1 MHFYNPTVNFKGA
14 VSAENAPSANTDLTR
29 KQDIAGLSFI
39 SSIDAGS
46 SSMLSVSNSGAL
58 SIDSLAITDV
68 HVDNSQSS
76 LANFISNESSA
87 AAALKEGDVLILTA
101 ATGGTQTWMV
111 SGANGSSAGNY
122 TQIESPLT
130 AAEVGAVLQAGDGIT
145 VNAASATISANIAAG
160 AGISSSVSSGQIT
173 LSVSANS
180 DQISEGSSNLYFTQA
195 RSRGSLSVA
204 SISAPDAQLLS
215 FNSGTGSLSV
225 PASAV
230 FAEFSAGTGLSYSN
244 GEYQLSANSDQI
256 SEGSSNLYFSDAR
269 ARGALVGGT
278 GIAYTSGTGTIAISL
293 VGGTGINVSGN
304 TIDFNGSTTNVSE
317 GSNLYFTDARAR
329 GSIGVDSVP
338 VGDTQVLSYNSS
350 TGKYTLPQSTIRNQ
364 FSAGT
369 ALGYSNGLFSFNG
382 STSDVSEGSNKYFT
396 DARARSSL
404 SLASVSAPDSQLLT
418 YNNGT
423 GALSVTA
430 SSVKGEFSAGTGLA
444 YNSGSGQFS
453 LTASTTDVPEG
464 SRLYYTDTRVRA
476 AISAGSQ
483 SDELI
488 QYNASNGSFSLR
500 SSALRFETQVT
511 LSANTGMQLTHN
523 LGKKLVHVSA
533 MDSAGNQIMLDV
545 VYNSTSQLTVT
556 SQVGATVD
564 IAISI

>member
-1 MHFYNPTVNFKGA
+1 MQFYNPTVNFKGA
-14 VSAENAPSANTDLTR
+14 VSAENGPIANTDLTR
-29 KQDIAGLSFI
+29 KQDISGLSFI
-39 SSIDAGS
+39 SSIDGGS

-68 HVDNSQSS
+68 HVDNSQTS

-180 DQISEGSSNLYFTQA
+180 DQITEGSSNLYFTQA

-256 SEGSSNLYFSDAR
+256 SEGTNNLFFSDAR
-269 ARGALVGGT
+269 ARSALVGGT

-304 TIDFNGSTTNVSE
+304 TIDFNVYHE
-317 GSNLYFTDARAR
+317 CA
-329 GSIGVDSVP
+329 P
-338 VGDTQVLSYNSS
+338 
-350 TGKYTLPQSTIRNQ
+350 
-364 FSAGT
+364 
-369 ALGYSNGLFSFNG
+369 NGRQN
-382 STSDVSEGSNKYFT
+382 
-396 DARARSSL
+396 
-404 SLASVSAPDSQLLT
+404 
-418 YNNGT
+418 
-423 GALSVTA
+423 
-430 SSVKGEFSAGTGLA
+430 
-444 YNSGSGQFS
+444 
-453 LTASTTDVPEG
+453 
-464 SRLYYTDTRVRA
+464 
-476 AISAGSQ
+476 
-483 SDELI
+483 
-488 QYNASNGSFSLR
+488 
-500 SSALRFETQVT
+500 
-511 LSANTGMQLTHN
+511 
-523 LGKKLVHVSA
+523 
-533 MDSAGNQIMLDV
+533 
-545 VYNSTSQLTVT
+545 
-556 SQVGATVD
+556 
-564 IAISI
+564 